1 MIEIFTLLISILV
14 FYNIFNEKK
23 INKILLVFIIF
34 IFIIFDGLRW
44 ETGTDWENY
53 KYSFDN
59 ALDINFNFEIGYSF
73 YIYLFRNIT
82 DNYSIFLLSTS
93 LLFYSIIFYKIF
105 IFSNKSFFSIF
116 FLIGTLPWYSGAI
129 RQMISLIFFLFAID
143 YCIKRNYLKFITFV
157 FIGITFHTLMFL
169 NIFMYLIFDLSILS
183 FIVIFFFIL
192 LILFTFK
199 TYIIQLQLI
208 LDILRPEKSY
218 DKYLSGGSS
227 SSGINNFILGISR
240 KIYTY
245 FILFIFDKKY
255 KKNNS
260 VFNFFF
266 YLSLFS
272 ILSYIIGIYLIA
284 GFSSRADIY
293 YGIISTSILIGLI
306 ENKIKS
312 KFNKILFFIF
322 IFSLL
327 IINYYRLEYLD
338 LFQPYKSIFYNQNY
352 FRDLY

>member
-59 ALDINFNFEIGYSF
+59 ALDIKFNFEIGYIL
-73 YIYLFRNIT
+73 YIYLFRSIT
-82 DNYSIFLLSTS
+82 DNYSIFLLTTS
-93 LLFYSIIFYKIF
+93 LIFYSIIFYKVF
-105 IFSNKSFFSIF
+105 IFSNKNFYSIF

-129 RQMISLIFFLFAID
+129 RQMISLIFFLFAIEF
-143 YCIKRNYLKFITFV
+143 CIKRNYFKFLIFV
-157 FIGITFHTLMFL
+157 FIGITFHSLMVL
-169 NIFMYLIFDLSILS
+169 NIFIYFIFDLSMFS
-183 FIVIFFFIL
+183 FFVIFFFIF

-199 TYIIQLQLI
+199 TYVIQLQLI

-218 DKYLSGGSS
+218 EKYLSGGSS
-227 SSGINNFILGISR
+227 SSGSNNFILGILR
-240 KIYTY
+240 KFYTY
-245 FILFIFDKKY
+245 LTLFIFDKKY
-255 KKNNS
+255 KFHNS
-260 VFNFFF
+260 VFNYFFH
-266 YLSLFS
+266 LSLFS

-293 YGIISTSILIGLI
+293 YGIISTAILIGLI
-306 ENKIKS
+306 DNKIKS
-312 KFNKILFFIF
+312 KFNKVLFFIF
-322 IFSLL
+322 ILSLL

-338 LFQPYKSIFYNQNY
+338 LFHPYKSIFYNQNY